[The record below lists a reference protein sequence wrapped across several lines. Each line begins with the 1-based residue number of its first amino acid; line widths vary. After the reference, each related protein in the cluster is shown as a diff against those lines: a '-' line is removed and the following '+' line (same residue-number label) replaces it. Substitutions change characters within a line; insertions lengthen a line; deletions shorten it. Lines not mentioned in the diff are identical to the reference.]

1 MLLRQGRLPAVR
13 GRLTANAPVARQTWL
28 GVGGRAEILF
38 HPADDEDLAG
48 FLAALPV
55 EVPLTVLGAG
65 ANVLVRDGGIPGVTV
80 RLGRGFA
87 GIAFEPEALRVGAA
101 ARDASVALAA
111 HRAGRAGLEFLS
123 GIPGTIGGGLR
134 MNAGAYGREIKD
146 VLISATALDRR
157 GAGHR
162 LDLAAMRLSYRAC
175 GVAPDWIFTAA
186 RLRAAAGD
194 PAAIARR
201 MATIRAARGA
211 SQPIRART
219 AGSTFANPPG
229 QAAWR
234 LVDAAGCRGLV
245 HGGAMVSRQ
254 HANFLINTGSAT
266 AADFEG
272 LGEEV
277 RRRVFATSGIL
288 LEWEIRRVGRP
299 LAEGETAEWRPE

>member
-1 MLLRQGRLPAVR
+1 
-13 GRLTANAPVARQTWL
+13 LTANAPIARQTWL

-38 HPADDEDLAG
+38 HPADAEDLAA
-48 FLAALPV
+48 FLAGLPAD
-55 EVPLTVLGAG
+55 VPLTVLGGG

-80 RLGRGFA
+80 RLGRSFA
-87 GIAFEPEALRVGAA
+87 GIEFEPEAIAVGAA

-111 HRAGRAGLEFLS
+111 RRAGRAGLEFLS

-134 MNAGAYGREIKD
+134 MNAGAYGRELKD
-146 VLISATALDRR
+146 VLISATALDRG

-162 LDLAAMRLSYRAC
+162 LDLAAMRLSYREC
-175 GVAPDWIFTAA
+175 GIAPDWIFMAA

-194 PAAIARR
+194 PVAIARR
-201 MATIRAARGA
+201 IAEIRLARGA

-234 LVDAAGCRGLV
+234 LVDAAGCRGLA
-245 HGGAMVSRQ
+245 HGGAMVSLQ
-254 HANFLINTGSAT
+254 HANFLINTGDAT

-277 RRRVFATSGIL
+277 RRRVFETSGIL

-299 LAEGETAEWRPE
+299 LADGEIAQWPPK